1 MMKSKYLFQTFVLIA
16 VLLGTIG
23 GIQPAY
29 AQESDPNIVVRELTY
44 WDATYT
50 GYVDATRFEKWPFVF
65 DATYEFSV
73 TVTPTSGDLGPLVLL
88 LDASG
93 NELARG
99 TGSLTSSQPAGNYFV
114 QIQPEIGS
122 GFYELTIR
130 QIIPDPSVSL
140 TLSPENIRV
149 DESTVV
155 SVNLNN
161 LPLDGYTSVE
171 FTCTY
176 PVDVV
181 SVSNILITDLFGT
194 DPASAIND
202 PQGGSFIVALAGSN
216 SQKALADGAAFTFSA
231 LGLEAGQ
238 AEIECTARAS
248 TGDGVLVDLIS
259 TIATLTIQDAVLDGI
274 LSGLVLASKAITVNL
289 YNLDDTLATT
299 VLANP
304 DGTFSLTAPAG
315 TYTLVAEASG
325 FLKAQGSA
333 TIVTGETTTMPTV
346 NLIAGD
352 IDGNGTI
359 DQFDA
364 MTIGMSYNT
373 ASPDAAD
380 LNSDGVINVLD
391 LEIVAANYNVAGPIS
406 WQ

>member
-1 MMKSKYLFQTFVLIA
+1 MKSKYLFQTFVLIA

-29 AQESDPNIVVRELTY
+29 AQEPDPNIIVRELTY

-65 DATYEFSV
+65 DGDYEFSV
-73 TVTPTSGDLGPLVLL
+73 TVTPISGDLVPIVIL
-88 LDASG
+88 LDSNG
-93 NELARG
+93 NELTRG
-99 TGSLTSSQPAGNYFV
+99 TGALTSTQAAGNYFV

-130 QIIPDPSVSL
+130 EVAPMQSDVS
-140 TLSPENIRV
+140 TSISPESVPV
-149 DESTVV
+149 DESAVV

-161 LPLDGYTSVE
+161 IPVDGYTSAE

-176 PVDVV
+176 PVGVV
-181 SVSNILITDLFGT
+181 SINNIVLTELFGT
-194 DPASAIND
+194 DPATAISD
-202 PQGGSFIVALAGSN
+202 SQDGSFIVAIAGSN
-216 SQKALADGAAFTFSA
+216 NQKALADGVAFTFNV

-238 AEIECTARAS
+238 AEIDCVARAS
-248 TGDGVLVDLIS
+248 IGDSVLIDLTS
-259 TIATLTIQDAVLDGI
+259 TIATLTIQEVILDGI
-274 LSGLVLASKAITVNL
+274 LAGVTVASKPITVNL

-315 TYTLVAEASG
+315 VYTLVAEASG
-325 FLKAQGSA
+325 FLKAQGST

-346 NLIAGD
+346 SLIAGD
-352 IDGNGTI
+352 IDGNNII

-373 ASPDAAD
+373 VTPDAAD
-380 LNSDGVINVLD
+380 LNGDGLINVLD
-391 LEIVAANYNVAGPIS
+391 LEIVAANYNVAGPVT
-406 WQ
+406 W